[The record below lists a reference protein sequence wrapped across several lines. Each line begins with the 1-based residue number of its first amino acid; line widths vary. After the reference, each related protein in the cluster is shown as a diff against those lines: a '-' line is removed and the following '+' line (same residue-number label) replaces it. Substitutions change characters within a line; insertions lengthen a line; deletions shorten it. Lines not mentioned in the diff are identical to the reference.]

1 MANKGKSNPKGD
13 ILAIR
18 RSEQYS
24 TVDELIEKSQPNSVY
39 YTLLLIS
46 AFIITAGILLG
57 NSAIVIGGMLLT
69 PVLTP
74 VLLIALGV
82 TSGEL
87 GSMKGAFY
95 LVVKSSLI
103 IVASGFILAFL
114 FGSSNTSFVV
124 DDSVRTAAL
133 YFFVAV
139 AAGVAGTFAWAR
151 KDVLDIMPGVA
162 IAVSLVPPLSL
173 IGIGIGNLDFTV
185 ARFNFLIFLFN
196 LLGIIA
202 GSLVVFSLLQFYK
215 TKGEVHEKVI
225 EAERV
230 NKKAKKS

>member
-1 MANKGKSNPKGD
+1 MADEVKVDPKSD

-18 RSEQYS
+18 RSDQYS
-24 TVDELIEKSQPNSVY
+24 TVDELVEKSQPNSVY

-46 AFIITAGILLG
+46 AFIISAGILLG
-57 NSAIVIGGMLLT
+57 NAAIVIGGMLLT

-74 VLLIALGV
+74 VLLISLGI

-87 GSMKGAFY
+87 GSMRGASY
-95 LVVKSSLI
+95 LILKSSLLVI
-103 IVASGFILAFL
+103 LSGFILAFL

-173 IGIGIGNLDFTV
+173 IGVGISNLDFTL

-225 EAERV
+225 EAERDKERAELV
-230 NKKAKKS
+230 